1 MAKRDII
8 VIGAS
13 AGGVEA
19 LTRLASELPSDLAA
33 AVFVTLH
40 FPRSSPSVLPRIL
53 GRAGPLPALHP
64 VDGMPIRHGHI
75 YVALPDFHLLVRP
88 DVVRLVRGPTEN
100 GNRPAIDPMFRS
112 AAVAYGP
119 RVIGVVLTGNLDD
132 GTGGLLAV
140 RRRGGI
146 GVAQDPVDAM
156 FPSMPSSAI
165 DHGAVDHI
173 VPLEQLGPLLRR
185 LTTEEIPLPT
195 RKDIMDDA
203 AREDAF
209 SAFEVDAIEDP
220 DRHPGQPSPFGCPD
234 CGGVLWAID
243 DGELTRFRCRV
254 GHGWTTEALRAQQST
269 SLETALW
276 TALRALEESAALNRQ
291 MAERMRHRGADHVS
305 ARFTGNALQAEE
317 RARTIRE
324 LLLRQ
329 RVDTADEH
337 EGAAVPLPVPAEP
350 SA

>member
-19 LTRLASELPSDLAA
+19 LTRLVSELPPDLPAA
-33 AVFVTLH
+33 LFVSLH

-53 GRAGPLPALHP
+53 GRAGALPALHP
-64 VDGMPIRHGHI
+64 VDGEPIRPGHI
-75 YVALPDFHLLVRP
+75 YVAPPDFHLLIRP
-88 DVVRLVRGPTEN
+88 EVVRLVRGPTEN
-100 GNRPAIDPMFRS
+100 GNRPAVDPMFRS

-132 GTGGLLAV
+132 GTGGLLAIK
-140 RRRGGI
+140 RRGGV
-146 GVAQDPVDAM
+146 GVAQDPEDAM
-156 FPSMPSSAI
+156 FPSMPTSAI
-165 DHGAVDHI
+165 EHGAADYI
-173 VPLEQLGPLLRR
+173 VPLEQLSTLLRR
-185 LTTEEIPLPT
+185 LCDEQVTLQVKE
-195 RKDIMDDA
+195 DVMDDA

-209 SAFEVDAIEDP
+209 SEFDVQAIENAE
-220 DRHPGQPSPFGCPD
+220 RHPGKPSPFGCPD

-243 DGELTRFRCRV
+243 DGDLTRFRCRV

-269 SLETALW
+269 SFETALW

-291 MAERMRHRGADHVS
+291 MASRMRERGAAQMS
-305 ARFTGNALQAEE
+305 ARFTENSSQAEE
-317 RARTIRE
+317 HARVVRD
-324 LLLRQ
+324 LLMRQ
-329 RVDTADEH
+329 RVDTAEDETADI
-337 EGAAVPLPVPAEP
+337 GVPVPSAP

>member
-19 LTRLASELPSDLAA
+19 LTRLASELPPDLPA

-40 FPRSSPSVLPRIL
+40 FPRSTPSVLPRIL

-64 VDGMPIRHGHI
+64 VDGEPIRHGHL
-75 YVALPDFHLLVRP
+75 YVAPPDFHLLVRP
-88 DVVRLVRGPTEN
+88 DVIRLVRGPTEN
-100 GNRPAIDPMFRS
+100 GNRPAVDPMFRS

-119 RVIGVVLTGNLDD
+119 RVIGIVLTGNLDD

-140 RRRGGI
+140 RRRGGVGI
-146 GVAQDPVDAM
+146 AQDPEDAM

-165 DHGAVDHI
+165 EHGAVDHI
-173 VPLEQLGPLLRR
+173 VPLEQLGALLRR
-185 LTTEEIPLPT
+185 LCNEEITPQVEE
-195 RKDIMDDA
+195 DVMDEA
-203 AREDAF
+203 AREDEL
-209 SAFEVDAIEDP
+209 SAFEVGAIEDN

-243 DGELTRFRCRV
+243 DGDLTRFRCRV

-269 SLETALW
+269 SLDTALW

-291 MAERMRHRGADHVS
+291 MASRMRARGAAQVG
-305 ARFTGNALQAEE
+305 ARFAENAAQAEE
-317 RARTIRE
+317 RARTVRD

-329 RVDTADEH
+329 RVDVADGH
-337 EGAAVPLPVPAEP
+337 EDAAVPIPAEP